1 MTARHIVLAIT
12 GASGALYGL
21 RLTEELLR
29 SGIRVT
35 LLISRCGFTVL
46 REECGLDW
54 EGAPEAV
61 TEKAWDYFAA
71 AISMGRDETVFEPVI
86 SYYAEDDFIAP
97 VASGSSAPDAMVVAP
112 CSMGSLARI
121 AAGLSGTL
129 LERTA
134 DCMHKEGR
142 PLLLVPRETPLSA
155 IHLENMLK
163 LARLGVRIVPAMPGF
178 YGKPETMDDL
188 VDFMVGKVLDQLGV
202 EHLLFQRW
210 GV

>member
-12 GASGALYGL
+12 GASGAIYGL
-21 RLTEELLR
+21 RLAEELLR

-35 LLISRCGFTVL
+35 LLISRCGFIVL

-61 TEKAWDYFAA
+61 TEKMQGYFGEQSEACFA
-71 AISMGRDETVFEPVI
+71 PT
-86 SYYAEDDFIAP
+86 YYAEDDFFSP

-121 AAGLSGTL
+121 AAGLSGSL

-134 DCMHKEGR
+134 DCMIKEGR
-142 PLLLVPRETPLSA
+142 PLILVPRETPLSP
-155 IHLENMLK
+155 IHLENMLM

-178 YGKPETMDDL
+178 YGQPETLDDL
-188 VDFMVGKVLDQLGV
+188 VDFMVGKVLDTLGV
-202 EHLLFQRW
+202 EHRLFKRW
-210 GV
+210 GE

>member
-1 MTARHIVLAIT
+1 L
-12 GASGALYGL
+12 
-21 RLTEELLR
+21 
-29 SGIRVT
+29 
-35 LLISRCGFTVL
+35 VL

-54 EGAPEAV
+54 QGTPEAV
-61 TEKAWDYFAA
+61 AEKTGDYFAA
-71 AISMGRDETVFEPVI
+71 AISMGRDETDFEPVI
-86 SYYAEDDFIAP
+86 SYHADDDFFAP

-121 AAGLSGTL
+121 AAGLSGSL

-134 DCMHKEGR
+134 DCMLKEGR

-178 YGKPETMDDL
+178 YGRPETLDDL
-188 VDFMVGKVLDQLGV
+188 VNFMVGKVLDTLGV
-202 EHLLFQRW
+202 EHRLLNRW
-210 GV
+210 GEGE